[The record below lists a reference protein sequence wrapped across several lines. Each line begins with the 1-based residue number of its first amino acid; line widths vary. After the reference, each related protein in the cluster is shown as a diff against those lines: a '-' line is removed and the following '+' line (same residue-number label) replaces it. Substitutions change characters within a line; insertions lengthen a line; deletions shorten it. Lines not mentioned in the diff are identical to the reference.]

1 MRKIR
6 VAVIGCG
13 VIGPLHVE
21 CYKGHRNVEIAWLC
35 DLDVEKARKVAE
47 RLAGTAAPHQRF
59 AGRSP
64 SITADAA
71 EVFADPRVDAVSICT
86 DHASHEPLVS
96 AALKAGKG
104 VLCEKAMTHN
114 AASLKKMLAS
124 AAKYPEPVFAGVF
137 QHRFDPINREV
148 KKILEE
154 GLFGTLLTAGV
165 QVRCY
170 RSDDYYKGDAWR
182 GTLKYEGGSILI
194 NQAIH
199 YIDQLLWIAGG
210 YESVVGATANLTHKG
225 VIETEDTA
233 AAVLR
238 LKNGAIGIVE
248 ATCSSNIDWETN
260 ISLHGSAGA
269 LEIRDD
275 KVVKLNFR
283 DKKAEG
289 KIAKRLANA
298 INGGRASSRAG
309 KTYYGSGHPAQI
321 ADFVDAVVKR
331 KHGGTPC
338 GTPFVTG
345 QSAAETAAAVFGIY
359 AAARR
364 TVNR

>member
-1 MRKIR
+1 MKKIR

-21 CYKGHRNVEIAWLC
+21 CYKAHRNVEIAWLC
-35 DLDVEKARKVAE
+35 DLDIAKAK
-47 RLAGTAAPHQRF
+47 RLAAA
-59 AGRSP
+59 AGLMTCRT
-64 SITADAA
+64 TADAA

-96 AALKAGKG
+96 AALKAGKA

-170 RSDDYYKGDAWR
+170 RSDKYYMDDAWR
-182 GTLKYEGGSILI
+182 GTVKYEGGSVLI

-210 YESVVGATANLTHKG
+210 YESVVAATANITHKG

-248 ATCSSNIDWETN
+248 ATCSSNIDWETT

-275 KVVKLNFR
+275 KVAKLNFK
-283 DKKAEG
+283 DKRVGEKV
-289 KIAKRLANA
+289 AKRLAKA
-298 INGGRASSRAG
+298 IAPKAG
-309 KTYYGSGHPAQI
+309 KAGKAYYGTGHPAQI
-321 ADFVDAVVKR
+321 ADFVEAVAKGR
-331 KHGGTPC
+331 EPY
-338 GTPFVTG
+338 VTG
-345 QSAAETAAAVFGIY
+345 WSAAETAAAVFGIY
-359 AAARR
+359 AAARK
-364 TVNR
+364 